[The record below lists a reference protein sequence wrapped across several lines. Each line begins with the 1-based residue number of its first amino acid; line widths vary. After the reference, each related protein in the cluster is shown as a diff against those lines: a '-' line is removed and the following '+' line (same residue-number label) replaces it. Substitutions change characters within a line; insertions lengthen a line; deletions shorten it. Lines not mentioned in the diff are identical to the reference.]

1 MCGWE
6 DDENQEEE
14 PDDPRGANGMSLN
27 EYKKQYEE
35 KLKKNPNY
43 VWEEEID
50 KYDSI
55 KKCIKKHLDVR
66 CFSFQI

>member
-50 KYDSI
+50 K
-55 KKCIKKHLDVR
+55 
-66 CFSFQI
+66 